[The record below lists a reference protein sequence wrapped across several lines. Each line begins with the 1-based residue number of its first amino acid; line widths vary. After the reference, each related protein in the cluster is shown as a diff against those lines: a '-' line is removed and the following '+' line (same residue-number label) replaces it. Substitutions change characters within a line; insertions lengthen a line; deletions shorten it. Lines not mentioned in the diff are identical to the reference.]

1 MLAAAL
7 LLLGASGAWAVPAT
21 AAPARAKPPHI
32 MLVLIDDLG
41 YHNVGFHNPDQ
52 ISPNINALVKDGIL
66 LEAHYTFQFCSPT
79 RSSFLSGRL
88 PIHVNTA
95 NRAGT
100 AVGGVDIRMS
110 TVADQLS
117 RAGGRLGGSRRF

>member
-41 YHNVGFHNPDQ
+41 YHNVGFHNPEQ
-52 ISPNINALVKDGIL
+52 ISPHINALVKDRAAAAVTQPLSITCACDL
-66 LEAHYTFQFCSPT
+66 LQELPT
-79 RSSFLSGRL
+79 DGL
-88 PIHVNTA
+88 T
-95 NRAGT
+95 
-100 AVGGVDIRMS
+100 
-110 TVADQLS
+110 
-117 RAGGRLGGSRRF
+117 